1 MRSQPTAL
9 LFDFGGTLDADGISW
24 RDRVF
29 RLYREAGV
37 TVTAEEF
44 APHFYRADDG
54 LVGAL
59 PATCSLDE
67 TVARLFTGLTA
78 TLCPG
83 VPPGLATRLAGHFVD
98 DVRRHAR
105 ASAAILAGLR
115 PRYHLG
121 LVSNFYGNLETVGA
135 DLALTPLL
143 GVMVDS
149 TRVGV
154 TKPDPRI
161 FKTALAAL
169 GVGAEDALFIGDSL
183 PRDMRGARD
192 IGMPH
197 VWLAG
202 PGEPRTTGA
211 CCADDRV
218 IRTLAELP
226 GLLR

>member
-161 FKTALAAL
+161 FKTATCAARATS
-169 GVGAEDALFIGDSL
+169 GCPTSGSPAPAS
-183 PRDMRGARD
+183 RARRAPAAPTTASS
-192 IGMPH
+192 GRSPSC
-197 VWLAG
+197 
-202 PGEPRTTGA
+202 PG
-211 CCADDRV
+211 CCA
-218 IRTLAELP
+218 E
-226 GLLR
+226 